1 MLPSFLFT
9 HAEQLVSILE
19 KLEGKITDEAALLRW
34 SNPLM
39 VMVLSLDVL
48 YKIRDSFRS
57 LSIRVNSVTDQI
69 TSTYIKIYE
78 NYYDPERVQVQLLQ
92 RDINN

>member
-1 MLPSFLFT
+1 
-9 HAEQLVSILE
+9 
-19 KLEGKITDEAALLRW
+19 
-34 SNPLM
+34 M

-69 TSTYIKIYE
+69 TSTYIQIYE
-78 NYYDPERVQVQLLQ
+78 NYYDPERV
-92 RDINN
+92 